1 MLRPKKTKFRT
12 AHKGYI
18 RVLEQRSTKIFFGW
32 YGLKAIEPGL
42 ITSKQIEATRRAMIR
57 KIKKS
62 GKIWIRAYPDI
73 PVTSKP
79 VEVRM
84 GKGKGTVD
92 HFVCRV
98 KPGKILFEING
109 VSLKLAKELLRKG
122 SMKLP
127 LRTKFV
133 QKK

>member
-1 MLRPKKTKFRT
+1 MLRPKKTKFRAT
-12 AHKGYI
+12 HKGYI

-73 PVTSKP
+73 PITSKP

-84 GKGKGTVD
+84 GKGKGAVD

-109 VSLKLAKELLRKG
+109 VPLKIAKELLRKG
-122 SMKLP
+122 AMKLP

-133 QKK
+133 QRK

>member
-1 MLRPKKTKFRT
+1 MLRPKKTKFRV

-73 PVTSKP
+73 PITSKP

-84 GKGKGTVD
+84 GKGKGAVD

-109 VSLKLAKELLRKG
+109 VPLKIAKELLRKG

-133 QKK
+133 QRK